1 MTEPAA
7 KRVNRKRNLET
18 HGAILGSRIRQRR
31 RELGVTQSDL
41 ARRVGIS
48 ASYLNLI
55 EWNKRQIAGTRL
67 RQIAEALHL
76 PLAELEGSSERR
88 LAEALTEVARLPSL
102 EGLEI
107 EEERIGELI
116 GRFPGW
122 SRALAALA
130 RSEREAVARAHVLSD
145 RLSNDPFL
153 GETVHRM
160 LSRIASVRS
169 AAEILTEYPDIPA
182 AQRDRFSRIVHEES
196 GTLSEVGE
204 ALATYLDKAEETDR
218 VMTPIDEVE
227 ALFAARDNRFEEIE
241 EPAASLAGLL
251 TEPLPAP
258 RREKAAALADDRL
271 GATIDAVIAEQP
283 QIVTVPGHA
292 RAQRALFRYAV
303 GAILM
308 PKEAFAARAAASGYD
323 IEALADSFSAGVE
336 EVCHRLTALGG
347 ESVPRFGYLRAN
359 AAGTIIEMI
368 GLEGLA
374 VPRYAAACPL
384 WALYRAQQSPE
395 AVVRQRALFP
405 SGARFVFLARARH
418 TGPIGFGRP
427 RHYVTDMLVMTE
439 DDAAQTVYAPDRSTF
454 VEEVGPS
461 CRLCPRLAC
470 AHRVEDPLS
479 E

>member
-1 MTEPAA
+1 M
-7 KRVNRKRNLET
+7 NRKRNFKSQ
-18 HGAILGSRIRQRR
+18 GSILGTRIRQRR
-31 RELGVTQSDL
+31 REIGLSQREL

-55 EWNKRQIAGTRL
+55 EWNKRQIAGARL
-67 RQIAEALHL
+67 RQIAEALDL
-76 PLAELEGSSERR
+76 PLDELGGLSERR
-88 LAEALTEVARLPSL
+88 LAEALAEIARLPAL
-102 EGLEI
+102 GGFGI

-130 RSEREAVARAHVLSD
+130 RSEREAVARVGVLSD

-160 LSRIASVRS
+160 LSRIAAIRS
-169 AAEILTEYPDIPA
+169 AAEILTEYTDIPA
-182 AQRDRFSRIVHEES
+182 DRRDRFSQIIHEES
-196 GTLSEVGE
+196 ATLSGVGE
-204 ALATYLDKAEETDR
+204 ALAVYLDKAEDTDR
-218 VMTPIDEVE
+218 VLTPVDEVE
-227 ALFAARDNRFEEIE
+227 AVFAARGNRFEEIE
-241 EPAASLAGLL
+241 AASAELGGLL
-251 TEPLPAP
+251 TDPLPVP
-258 RREKAAALADDRL
+258 RRAKAVALASERL
-271 GATIDAVIAEQP
+271 GDTIEEVVAGEP
-283 QIVTVPGHA
+283 RIVTETA
-292 RAQRALFRYAV
+292 RTRAREALLDYAV

-308 PKEAFAARAAASGYD
+308 PMETLAARSAALGYD
-323 IEALADSFSAGVE
+323 VEALAESFSTGVE
-336 EVCHRLTALGG
+336 TVCRRLTALHGDG
-347 ESVPRFGYLRAN
+347 VPRFGYLRAN

-395 AVVRQRALFP
+395 AVLRQRVLFP

-418 TGPIGFGRP
+418 SGPIRFGKP
-427 RHYVTDMLVMTE
+427 RHYVTDMLVMAEE
-439 DDAAQTVYAPDRSTF
+439 DAVHTVYAPDRSTF

-461 CRLCPRLAC
+461 CRLCPRRAC